1 MKERLEQWRQRLA
14 DFHHDEAGE
23 QNMST
28 VMLLGVGA
36 LVVVG
41 LIGIGVFIF
50 NYASTS
56 MEDATQDPGFQTPG
70 GGAGGS

>member
-1 MKERLEQWRQRLA
+1 MFRSIGQDGMSRLRRFHDDER
-14 DFHHDEAGE
+14 GE

-41 LIGIGVFIF
+41 LIAVGVVIF
-50 NYASTS
+50 KYANKAVP
-56 MEDATQDPGFQTPG
+56 DATKDNPFPKIQ
-70 GGAGGS
+70 

>member
-1 MKERLEQWRQRLA
+1 MKKHLQKALSRLKG
-14 DFHHDEAGE
+14 FHRDENGE

-41 LIGIGVFIF
+41 LIAIGVFIF
-50 NYASTS
+50 NYAKGG
-56 MEDATQDPGFQTPG
+56 MEEAVKERDFPTPK
-70 GGAGGS
+70 